1 MRGQRQNYRGNLQG
15 QMKRV
20 GIIGVGE
27 YIPERILTNLDLE
40 KMVDTSDEWI
50 TTRTGIKTRHL
61 VSPGQATSDL
71 AIRAAKQALNE
82 AKVKAGDLDLIIAAT
97 ITPDMQFPST
107 ACFVQ
112 NGLGAKNAACFDIS
126 AACAGFVYALV
137 IAQQFIARAIYKN
150 ALIIGSEILSS
161 ITDWED
167 RNTCVLFGDGAGAA
181 VVAPV
186 NSGGILSTY
195 LGSDGSLGDLLMLPG
210 GGSRNPATHQSID
223 NRLHYIKMRGNELF
237 KLAVKIM
244 TNAAQQALK
253 LAGLECKDVDWIIPH
268 QANTRILF
276 SMAKKLGV
284 PKEKIYLNISKYGNM
299 SSASTATALC
309 EAVKSNCV
317 KKGDIVLL
325 DAFGGGLV
333 WGACVIKW

>member
-1 MRGQRQNYRGNLQG
+1 
-15 QMKRV
+15 MKRV

-27 YIPERILTNLDLE
+27 YLPKKVLTNADLE

-50 TTRTGIKTRHL
+50 TTRTGIKQRHL
-61 VSPGQATSDL
+61 VSSQEAASDL
-71 AIRAAKQALNE
+71 AINAAREAL
-82 AKVKAGDLDLIIAAT
+82 KDAGIKPQDLDLIIVAT

-112 NGLGAKNAACFDIS
+112 NALGAKGAVCFDIS

-137 IAQQFIARAIYKN
+137 IAQQFIARGTYRN
-150 ALIIGSEILSS
+150 ALIIGSEVLSS
-161 ITDWED
+161 ITDWQD

-181 VVAPV
+181 ILAPV
-186 NSGGILSTY
+186 NSGGILSTF
-195 LGSDGSLGDLLMLPG
+195 LGSDGSAGDLLFLPG

-237 KLAVKIM
+237 KIAVKIM
-244 TNAAQQALK
+244 TEAAQQALK
-253 LAGLECKDVDWIIPH
+253 LAGFECKDVDLVIPH
-268 QANTRILF
+268 QANTRILM
-276 SMAKKLGV
+276 SMAKKMGL
-284 PKEKIYLNISKYGNM
+284 PEEKIYLNIDKCGNM

-309 EAVKSNCV
+309 EAVKSNSV

-325 DAFGGGLV
+325 VAFGGGLV